1 MVYNSCV
8 ENSTNY
14 YFPGIFR
21 TFLSKT
27 NKRNSVPLFS
37 FLHPKRKGRRNEDI
51 SRLLGGKLN
60 SLLTLDAIQL
70 FTSKL
75 VANYPDHGCF
85 PG

>member
-1 MVYNSCV
+1 
-8 ENSTNY
+8 
-14 YFPGIFR
+14 
-21 TFLSKT
+21 
-27 NKRNSVPLFS
+27 VPLFS